1 MTSFRKAGD
10 KDWDYVRLSQDLQP
24 YVAFEM
30 RSEGIYELIAL
41 EGLPSKVASNRSDG
55 SYATKDLFTPHPTT
69 PNAWKYYARMDDT
82 LVLLN
87 GEKHVPTSFEQ
98 MIRDNI
104 NVAEAVLFGS
114 SKPRIGMMLIP
125 SASTTGMT
133 EEQVLQLVTPI
144 INQAN
149 EDAPGYAKLALDMV
163 KVLPVGTPYPKT
175 DKGTVIRAAFYKQFA
190 TEIDAIYERGDA
202 SSGDLAL
209 PEEELREFIQAE
221 IAQLLALKDP
231 TVLDVDTDFFSLGV
245 DSLQAIQLRAIL
257 AKRIDTGGQKM
268 GSNIAFDFP
277 TLRTL
282 ARKLYC
288 MRTGETSEAV
298 SVEDQMATLI
308 NKYGVFEKHVPML
321 NEREGQYVVSHL
333 QAYNTYVV
341 RILTSDIVC
350 DRCHRIVRSSR
361 CCAARRARQRQK
373 SVLPCSGFLQLQ
385 RQHASHSL
393 IENSLGV
400 PQFTIGRACKNYC
413 STVEFRRSQ
422 TRP

>member
-1 MTSFRKAGD
+1 MLTNFDFSTETGQLMTSFREDGD

-41 EGLPSKVASNRSDG
+41 DGLPSKVASNRPDG

-82 LVLLN
+82 IVLLN

-98 MIRDNI
+98 IVRDNV

-114 SKPRIGMMLIP
+114 SKPRVGMVLIP
-125 SASTTGMT
+125 SAATSGMT
-133 EEQVLQLVTPI
+133 EEQVLQLVTPV

-149 EDAPGYAKLALDMV
+149 EDTPAYAKLALDMV
-163 KVLPVGTPYPKT
+163 KVLPVGTLYPKT

-190 TEIDAIYERGDA
+190 TEIDAIYEA
-202 SSGDLAL
+202 SNTPSGDLAL
-209 PEEELREFIQAE
+209 PEDELRKFLHTE

-231 TVLDVDTDFFSLGV
+231 TELEEDTDFFSLGV
-245 DSLQAIQLRAIL
+245 DSLQAIQLRGIL

-288 MRTGETSEAV
+288 MRTGEASEAV
-298 SVEDQMATLI
+298 SVEEQMTALI
-308 NKYGVFEKHVPML
+308 SKYGAFEKHIPAA
-321 NEREGQYVVSHL
+321 NEREGQYVVSHF
-333 QAYNTYVV
+333 QSP
-341 RILTSDIVC
+341 SD
-350 DRCHRIVRSSR
+350 
-361 CCAARRARQRQK
+361 A
-373 SVLPCSGFLQLQ
+373 
-385 RQHASHSL
+385 
-393 IENSLGV
+393 
-400 PQFTIGRACKNYC
+400 
-413 STVEFRRSQ
+413 
-422 TRP
+422 